1 MKVLFGMSQKQTN
14 EIEDSILNYYQQTYG
29 EEFEYE
35 REYDNMSIVSALGD
49 QHYDVLILNENL
61 EKSESIGIGLLD
73 RITDKSPDLNIIFIL
88 DEAHKN
94 TEFIKQLYSTGIYN
108 VLFKEDLLISNIVN
122 LIKNPRTKLEFKQYV
137 DIEIDETIMVSA
149 AESIEKEETLDEI
162 KAKQIITELSQVD
175 DSRIGKEFDKLCH
188 KKSNEEVKF
197 ILSILDDNLLDRLYN
212 SNSKYFKKLTQA
224 EDSAVKIKE
233 VVISEVQEVQIIQT
247 PSDYRQRACFVGNDN
262 TGTSSIIAILGQYFS
277 EKKIKCA
284 IIDYSLNKDSFDI
297 YSEYIN
303 QRVNDYREYKINS
316 YLSIYTG
323 LDTAAN
329 LEHIIAKNS
338 EKHNVFLI
346 DTSTSTLDLSS
357 THFIDKFYLLN
368 DMDISEVR
376 NCTAYQ
382 LQMKN
387 NEIPVNKIRYIINK
401 VIPTSISVKEI
412 VACMK
417 VFKDLDNSMV
427 NVTNEIIKYFEVP
440 YELSIIKMKYECKYN
455 LKNLDAEFMEKIK
468 QIAND
473 IYQHTGE
480 KKKTNFISSMFGKIK
495 KG

>member
-1 MKVLFGMSQKQTN
+1 MKVLFGLSQKQTN
-14 EIEDSILNYYQQTYG
+14 EIEDSILSYYKQKYDDS
-29 EEFEYE
+29 FEYE
-35 REYDNMSIVSALGD
+35 REYDNMSIVSAIAE
-49 QHYDVLILNENL
+49 QQYDVLILNENL

-94 TEFIKQLYSTGIYN
+94 TEFIKQIYSTGVYN

-137 DIEIDETIMVSA
+137 DMDIDESSMVSA
-149 AESIEKEETLDEI
+149 AETIEQEETLDEI
-162 KAKQIITELSQVD
+162 KAKQIITKLSQIQ
-175 DSRIGKEFDKLCH
+175 DSKLGKEFDKLCH

-212 SNSKYFKKLTQA
+212 SDSKYFKKLTKA
-224 EDSAVKIKE
+224 EDSVVKIKE
-233 VVISEVQEVQIIQT
+233 VVVSEVQEVQVIQT
-247 PSDYRQRACFVGNDN
+247 PADYRQRACFIGNDN
-262 TGTSSIIAILGQYFS
+262 IGTSSLIAILGQYFS

-303 QRVNDYREYKINS
+303 QRVNDYKEYKINS

-323 LDTAAN
+323 LDAAAN
-329 LEHIIAKNS
+329 LEQVIAKNS

-346 DTSTSTLDLSS
+346 DASTSTLDLSS
-357 THFIDKFYLLN
+357 THFIDKIYVVN

-382 LQMKN
+382 LQMKS

-401 VIPTSISVKEI
+401 VISTSISVKEV

-417 VFKDLDNSMV
+417 VFKNLDNSLL
-427 NVTNEIIKYFEVP
+427 NVTNETIKYFEVP
-440 YELSIIKMKYECKYN
+440 YDLSVIKMKYECKYN
-455 LKNLDAEFMEKIK
+455 LNNLNTEFIDKISK
-468 QIAND
+468 IAND

-480 KKKTNFISSMFGKIK
+480 KKKNNFISNIFGKIK